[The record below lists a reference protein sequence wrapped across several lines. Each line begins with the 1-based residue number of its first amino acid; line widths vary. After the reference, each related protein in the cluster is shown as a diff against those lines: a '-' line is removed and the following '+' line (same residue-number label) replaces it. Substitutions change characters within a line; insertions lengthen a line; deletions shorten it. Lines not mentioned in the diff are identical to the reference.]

1 MLVKTFFNNK
11 DPCDCVLFGDNQIT
25 LRIQYNN
32 LFTQLQFVK
41 IQVKNPSLLHT
52 LQYIIFVFL
61 YNFFRVK

>member
-1 MLVKTFFNNK
+1 MLVKTFSNNK
-11 DPCDCVLFGDNQIT
+11 DPCDCVLFGDNQMT
-25 LRIQYNN
+25 LHIQYNN

-52 LQYIIFVFL
+52 IQYIIFVFL